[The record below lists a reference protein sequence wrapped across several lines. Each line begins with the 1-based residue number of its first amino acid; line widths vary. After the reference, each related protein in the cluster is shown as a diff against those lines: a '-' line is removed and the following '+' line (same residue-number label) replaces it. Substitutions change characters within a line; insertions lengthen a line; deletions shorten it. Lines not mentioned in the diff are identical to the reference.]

1 MSMFWETIFCFPR
14 EKKECDELCSS
25 SLFLPL
31 PSRLPP
37 LETILPLGGWAFLG
51 GAKFTRGIPFRLVS
65 SRSDKVWHKIL
76 PTKNILS
83 VKRVS
88 DFNHWQLLFNT
99 LNGSQGIHTDSELHS
114 NGTCSMIG
122 IRECVFTRAATPCF
136 LIFKK
141 KILMVGIL
149 KNVFSL
155 KPARRVEKRDVTTS
169 PAMLWSCTTPPHS
182 PRPCRGKKT
191 LYTTGV

>member
-114 NGTCSMIG
+114 NGTYAQWS
-122 IRECVFTRAATPCF
+122 ELENVFSLEPPRRVFNF
-136 LIFKK
+136 LNFF
-141 KILMVGIL
+141 LMVGIL
-149 KNVFSL
+149 ENVFSL
-155 KPARRVEKRDVTTS
+155 KPARRVEERDVTTS